1 MSNNSSV
8 FAMNNLTNTSTAVPD
23 AGADNHIPTQGS
35 AATWNSIT
43 SNGFLAGPKPGQD
56 QSLIRSGDQTGKV
69 VTGQHLSEVQKKSWT
84 HTYDADDVREF
95 DQNRDVT
102 ITKNE
107 KLTIIGDRTI
117 QVNKNIDES
126 GKLNVKIKAGVELTL
141 EGPGGSIK
149 IDASGVTIQ
158 GVLVKIN

>member
-1 MSNNSSV
+1 MPNNSSV

-35 AATWNSIT
+35 AATWNAIT
-43 SNGFLAGPKPGQD
+43 GNSFLAGPKPGQD

-69 VTGQHLSEVQKKSWT
+69 VAGQHLSEVQKKSWT

-95 DQNRDVT
+95 DKNRDVT

-107 KLTIIGDRTI
+107 TLTIIGDRTI
-117 QVNKNIDES
+117 KVNQNIDES
-126 GKLNVKIKAGVELTL
+126 GKLKVKIKAGVELTL

-149 IDASGVTIQ
+149 IDASGVNIQ